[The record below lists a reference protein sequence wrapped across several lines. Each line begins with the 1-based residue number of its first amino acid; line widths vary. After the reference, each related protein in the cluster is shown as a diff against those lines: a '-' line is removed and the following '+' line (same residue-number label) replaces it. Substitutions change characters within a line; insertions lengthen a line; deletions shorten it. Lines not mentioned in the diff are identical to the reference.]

1 MKKLFNLTM
10 IGLFAF
16 FAGMFFSVFSFAQDA
31 LPVVGE
37 SDVLKSVFSF
47 VTSYKEMSAF
57 GIALAVVQLLRM
69 ILSLE
74 SLGSIFP
81 SLTSKMKLVL
91 ITFLSL
97 VSGIIALRVSG
108 LSWLECIMHS
118 GTLAA
123 VQVFGH
129 QFYKEFIQKP
139 NE

>member
-1 MKKLFNLTM
+1 MKKVFKLTM
-10 IGLFAF
+10 IGMIAF
-16 FAGMFFSVFSFAQDA
+16 FVGMFFSMTSFAQEV
-31 LPVVGE
+31 LPVVSE
-37 SDVLKSVFSF
+37 SDVLKSVFSL

-57 GIALAVVQLLRM
+57 ALALAVVQLLTKV
-69 ILSLE
+69 LSLQ

-81 SLTSKMKLVL
+81 NLTGKMKLVM

-97 VSGIIALRVSG
+97 VAGVISLKVSG

-129 QFYKEFIQKP
+129 QFYKEFIQKK
-139 NE
+139 E